1 MATKAI
7 TTTIAKKKMLL
18 ARAGQQELPA
28 ITQMVFGSGGVNLA
42 GEVLEP
48 SEGKYELSEEIY
60 RKDIEKVEIVSDTQ
74 IRYYCTLNE
83 NELIDKDISEI
94 ALADADGDLVTIK
107 NFKAKGKD
115 SDFQMIFKIN
125 DTM

>member
-48 SEGKYELSEEIY
+48 SEGQQELSEEIY

>member
-48 SEGKYELSEEIY
+48 SEGQQELREEIY

-94 ALADADGDLVTIK
+94 ALADANGDLVTIK

>member
-48 SEGKYELSEEIY
+48 SEGQQELSEEIY

-107 NFKAKGKD
+107 NF
-115 SDFQMIFKIN
+115 
-125 DTM
+125 

>member
-48 SEGKYELSEEIY
+48 SEGRQELSEEIY

>member
-18 ARAGQQELPA
+18 ARAGQQELPV
-28 ITQMVFGSGGVNLA
+28 ITQMVFGTGGVNLA

-48 SEGKYELSEEIY
+48 ADGQQELKEEIY
-60 RKDIEKVEIVSDTQ
+60 RKDITKVEIVSDTK
-74 IRYYCTLNE
+74 ITYYCTLDE
-83 NELIDKDISEI
+83 DELVDKDISEL

-107 NFKAKGKD
+107 NCKAKGKD
-115 SDFQMIFKIN
+115 SDFILTFKIN

>member
-48 SEGKYELSEEIY
+48 SEGQQELSEEIY

-83 NELIDKDISEI
+83 NELIDEDISEI

-115 SDFQMIFKIN
+115 SDFEMTFKIN

>member
-48 SEGKYELSEEIY
+48 SEGQQELNEEIY

-115 SDFQMIFKIN
+115 SDFQMTFKIN

>member
-7 TTTIAKKKMLL
+7 TTTRAKKKMLL

-48 SEGKYELSEEIY
+48 SEGQQELSEEIY

>member
-28 ITQMVFGSGGVNLA
+28 ITQMVFGSGGVNVA

-48 SEGKYELSEEIY
+48 SEGQQELKNEIY
-60 RKDIEKVEIVSDTQ
+60 RKDIEKVEVVNDTQ
-74 IRYYCTLNE
+74 IRYYCTLDE
-83 NELIDKDISEI
+83 NELVDKDISEI

-115 SDFQMIFKIN
+115 SDFQMVFKIN

>member
-7 TTTIAKKKMLL
+7 TTIIAKKKMLL
-18 ARAGQQELPA
+18 ARAGQRELPA
-28 ITQMVFGSGGVNLA
+28 ITQMVFGSGGVDTY
-42 GEVLEP
+42 GEALEP
-48 SEGKYELSEEIY
+48 DEEQRELREEIY
-60 RKDIEKVEIVSDTQ
+60 RKNIEKVEVVSDIQ
-74 IRYYCTLNE
+74 IRYYCTLEE

-94 ALADADGDLVTIK
+94 ALADADGDLVAIK

>member
-18 ARAGQQELPA
+18 ARAGQQELPQ
-28 ITQMVFGSGGVNLA
+28 ITQMVFGSGGVNA
-42 GEVLEP
+42 VGEVLEL
-48 SEGKYELSEEIY
+48 SERQQELREEIY
-60 RKDIEKVEIVSDTQ
+60 RKDIDKFEIISDTQ
-74 IRYYCTLNE
+74 IKYYCTLDE
-83 NELIDKDISEI
+83 NELVDKDISEI

-115 SDFQMIFKIN
+115 NDFQMVFKIN

>member
-18 ARAGQQELPA
+18 ARAGQQELPV
-28 ITQMVFGSGGVNLA
+28 ITQMVFGSGGVNVA

-48 SEGKYELSEEIY
+48 SEGQQELKEEIY
-60 RKDIEKVEIVSDTQ
+60 RKDIEKVEVVSDTQ
-74 IRYYCTLNE
+74 IRYYCTLDE
-83 NELIDKDISEI
+83 NELVDKDISEI

>member
-1 MATKAI
+1 MATRAV

-18 ARAGQQELPA
+18 ARAGKQPLA
-28 ITQMVFGSGGVNLA
+28 KISQMVFGSGGV
-42 GEVLEP
+42 GESGEILMPE
-48 SEGKYELSEEIY
+48 EDQTALNNEIY

-83 NELIDKDISEI
+83 NELANENISEI
-94 ALADADGDLVTIK
+94 ALADADGDLLTIK
-107 NFKAKGKD
+107 NFKEKGKD
-115 SDFQMIFKIN
+115 IDFKMTFKIN

>member
-48 SEGKYELSEEIY
+48 SEGQQELNEEIY

>member
-18 ARAGQQELPA
+18 ARAGQQELPQ
-28 ITQMVFGSGGVNLA
+28 ITKMAFGIGGVNVA

-48 SEGKYELSEEIY
+48 SEGQQELREEIY
-60 RKDIEKVEIVSDTQ
+60 RKDIDKFEIISDTQ
-74 IRYYCTLNE
+74 IKYYCTLDE
-83 NELIDKDISEI
+83 NELVDKDISEI
-94 ALADADGDLVTIK
+94 ALVDADGDLVTIK

-115 SDFQMIFKIN
+115 SDFEMTFKIN

>member
-28 ITQMVFGSGGVNLA
+28 ITQMAFGSGGVNVA

-48 SEGKYELSEEIY
+48 SEGQQELREEIY
-60 RKDIEKVEIVSDTQ
+60 RKDIDKFEIIIDTQ
-74 IRYYCTLNE
+74 IKYYCTLDE
-83 NELIDKDISEI
+83 NELVDKDISEI
-94 ALADADGDLVTIK
+94 ALVDADGDLVTIK

-115 SDFQMIFKIN
+115 SDFEMTFKIN

>member
-48 SEGKYELSEEIY
+48 SEGQQELREEIY

-94 ALADADGDLVTIK
+94 ALADVDGDLVTIK
-107 NFKAKGKD
+107 NFKTKGKD
-115 SDFQMIFKIN
+115 SDFQMTFKIN

>member
-28 ITQMVFGSGGVNLA
+28 ITQMFFGSGGVNIA

-48 SEGKYELSEEIY
+48 SEGQQELREEIY

-74 IRYYCTLNE
+74 IRYYCTLDE
-83 NELIDKDISEI
+83 NELADKDISEI
-94 ALADADGDLVTIK
+94 ALVDADGDLVTIK

-115 SDFQMIFKIN
+115 SDFSMTFKIN

>member
-7 TTTIAKKKMLL
+7 TTIIAKKKMLL

-48 SEGKYELSEEIY
+48 SEGQQELREEIY

-74 IRYYCTLNE
+74 IRYYCTLDE

-94 ALADADGDLVTIK
+94 ALADTEGDLLTIK
-107 NFKAKGKD
+107 TFKAKGKD
-115 SDFQMIFKIN
+115 SDFRMIFKIN

>member
-1 MATKAI
+1 MRISNMK
-7 TTTIAKKKMLL
+7 
-18 ARAGQQELPA
+18 
-28 ITQMVFGSGGVNLA
+28 
-42 GEVLEP
+42 
-48 SEGKYELSEEIY
+48 
-60 RKDIEKVEIVSDTQ
+60 
-74 IRYYCTLNE
+74 
-83 NELIDKDISEI
+83 LIDKDISEI

>member
-28 ITQMVFGSGGVNLA
+28 ITQMAFGSGGVNVA

-48 SEGKYELSEEIY
+48 SEGQQELREEIY
-60 RKDIEKVEIVSDTQ
+60 RKDIDKIEVISDTQ
-74 IRYYCTLNE
+74 IKYYCTLDE
-83 NELIDKDISEI
+83 NELVDKDISEI
-94 ALADADGDLVTIK
+94 ALVDADGDLVTIK

-115 SDFQMIFKIN
+115 SDFEMTFKIN

>member
-48 SEGKYELSEEIY
+48 SEGRQELSEEIY

-115 SDFQMIFKIN
+115 SDFQMTFKIN

>member
-18 ARAGQQELPA
+18 ARAGQQELPV
-28 ITQMVFGSGGVNLA
+28 ITQMVFGTGGVNLA

-48 SEGKYELSEEIY
+48 AEGQQELKEEIY
-60 RKDIEKVEIVSDTQ
+60 RKDITKVEIVSDTK
-74 IRYYCTLNE
+74 ITYYCTLDE
-83 NELIDKDISEI
+83 DELVDKDISEL

-107 NFKAKGKD
+107 NCKAKGKD
-115 SDFQMIFKIN
+115 SDFILTFKIN

>member
-48 SEGKYELSEEIY
+48 SEGQQELSEEIY
-60 RKDIEKVEIVSDTQ
+60 RKDIEKAEIVSDTQ

-125 DTM
+125 DTI

>member
-48 SEGKYELSEEIY
+48 SEGQQELSEEIY

-115 SDFQMIFKIN
+115 SYFQMIFKIN

>member
-48 SEGKYELSEEIY
+48 SEGQQELREEIY

-107 NFKAKGKD
+107 NFKTKGKD
-115 SDFQMIFKIN
+115 SDFQMTFKIN